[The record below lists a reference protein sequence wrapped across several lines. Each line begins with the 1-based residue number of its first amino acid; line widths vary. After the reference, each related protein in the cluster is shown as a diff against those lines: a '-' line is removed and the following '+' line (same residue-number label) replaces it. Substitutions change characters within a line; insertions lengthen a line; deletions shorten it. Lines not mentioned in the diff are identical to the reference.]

1 MCAGPSQEFGAGPTQ
16 GPKVEPLKLISA
28 AIPTCPPDPSPDA
41 NPANIFEDCSLLE
54 KYPDLQMIGSEQSQ
68 NPLTANASHG
78 FVSYIGSQTDLLP
91 QLQPQGSPA
100 SLIPDQGYLAMGAS
114 VNISP
119 DPPGQEPGLEPMSNS
134 LLNGLLDKQ
143 LDEVYMLF
151 LNDNLARCNS
161 TLGNSLLHGLVPPPQ
176 PSCQLQ
182 GIDSLD
188 PSLGEPPGQ
197 DSANKV
203 SYLSTHNLVPCSS
216 NFSTPVLRI
225 SDAENTNLK

>member
-1 MCAGPSQEFGAGPTQ
+1 MSNKCILCAGPSQELE
-16 GPKVEPLKLISA
+16 VEPLKPTSA
-28 AIPTCPPDPSPDA
+28 AIPKCPADPSPDA
-41 NPANIFEDCSLLE
+41 NPANVFEDCSLLE
-54 KYPDLQMIGSEQSQ
+54 KYPDLQMIGSEQTSQ
-68 NPLTANASHG
+68 NSLTADASHG
-78 FVSYIGSQTDLLP
+78 FGSYIGSRADLLP
-91 QLQPQGSPA
+91 LRQPQGSPA

-119 DPPGQEPGLEPMSNS
+119 DPPEQEPGLEPMSNS

-197 DSANKV
+197 DSKV